1 MIKKI
6 IFVLNFILFLVCNIS
21 GLEVRPFVHSYDPI
35 EEGDAFQLYIKNKT
49 NDMIA
54 FEAFIQS
61 RSQDKNGNDILARD
75 DDSFLVFPAQI
86 IIPPNSTRIVKIKW
100 LGNNSFKI
108 NKNLEQAFRI
118 RLDQYPVN
126 LQTKKLLSDV
136 AGKSTSSVEMR
147 LSIGTSLY
155 ITPKNSSAQFK
166 VINSSPT
173 TITVQNIG
181 TRRSSIAE
189 YKEKIMVNGQDLKEL
204 IKKEDAE
211 AIILAGAT
219 RVFKRVH

>member
-6 IFVLNFILFLVCNIS
+6 IFILNFILVCNIF